1 MVSHQLTSGDLC
13 VYYNYYPSSSH
24 VVLPSLLPLVT
35 SFDLCLRH
43 GSLHGVAEVSRALCS
58 LGTVQGQSFAEYV
71 GKDVVQ
77 ALLQVAPRV
86 GMDG

>member
-1 MVSHQLTSGDLC
+1 M
-13 VYYNYYPSSSH
+13 
-24 VVLPSLLPLVT
+24 T

-58 LGTVQGQSFAEYV
+58 LATVQGHSFAEYV

-77 ALLQVAPRV
+77 TLLQVAPRV
-86 GMDG
+86 GMDGRVKSIPVMCVCVFSYRKLVSSKEPLERL